1 MSNPV
6 ITPEKRRLV
15 ANSRTL
21 EALFSAGGADDY
33 RTQVKENWTVL
44 RTDLIGIE
52 PDVEFFPIPGYCL
65 PCEKQ
70 VEFRV
75 DYLAGGSRST
85 GPNWRERLLC
95 PNCKL
100 SNRQRVIATL
110 VSQVLADVSSGKQIY
125 LMEQATPLMNFLD
138 KKQSRHEVI
147 GSEYFGAQFKPGQT
161 IWPWHYLAPGDRGR
175 PIRSILLAARLAV
188 RMFRRCGFRHENIEQ
203 LSFVDASLDFIVS
216 NDVFEHVAD
225 PVGAFREC
233 ARVLK
238 PGGVMFATF
247 PFFSD
252 MGKSA
257 TRARLG
263 PGGVEHLLP
272 AEYHGD
278 PTSSSGALVFTD
290 FGGDVFGMLCE
301 AGFSRVQIEVFHDL
315 ELGHLGGV
323 PVFIVT
329 R

>member
-1 MSNPV
+1 
-6 ITPEKRRLV
+6 V
-15 ANSRTL
+15 AIPHTL
-21 EALFSAGGADDY
+21 EALFSAGSADDY
-33 RTQVKENWTVL
+33 LRQLKENWELL
-44 RTDLIGIE
+44 RTDQIE
-52 PDVEFFPIPGYCL
+52 IVPDVEAFSIPGYCL

-75 DYLAGGSRST
+75 DYLAGGSRSA
-85 GPNWRERLLC
+85 GPNWRERLIC
-95 PNCKL
+95 PHCQL
-100 SNRQRVIATL
+100 SNRQRLVATL
-110 VSQVLADVSSGKQIY
+110 VSQALTDVAPGKRIY
-125 LMEQATPLMNFLD
+125 LMEQVTPLMRFLGG
-138 KKQSRHEVI
+138 KQSRHEVI
-147 GSEYFGAQFKPGQT
+147 GSEYFGAGFKPGQT
-161 IWPWHYLAPGDRGR
+161 IWPWHYLAPGERSR
-175 PIRSILLAARLAV
+175 PVHSMLLAARFAV
-188 RMFRRCGFRHENIEQ
+188 RMFRRGGFRHEDVEQ
-203 LSFVDASLDFIVS
+203 LSFEDASLDFIVS

-225 PVGAFREC
+225 PVRAFREC

-238 PGGVMFATF
+238 PGGIMFATF

-252 MGKSA
+252 MRRSR

-263 PGGVEHLLP
+263 SGGVEHLQP

-301 AGFSRVQIEVFHDL
+301 AGFSEVQIHVFHNM
-315 ELGHLGGV
+315 ELGHLGGA